1 MSMNG
6 QPIDRII
13 SRKFVE
19 TIIVILFVIALIAII
34 ALFIT
39 GIVYNTQDTN
49 QAMYYYISALSVF
62 LGCYIFLSFPF

>member
-39 GIVYNTQDTN
+39 GIVYNTQDNN

-62 LGCYIFLSFPF
+62 LGCYIFLF